1 MNFVRVALDVPLST
15 LFDYTVDAV
24 TADDIGRRVLV
35 PFGKKIA
42 VGIIMEIANSTA
54 LAPQRVRRV
63 LGIQRDVPAL
73 PADVLDLLKFCSD
86 YYHHPLGEVVLNSL
100 PTRLRRRQLLKLDT
114 SRAYGLTAAG
124 LAVDP
129 GVLLPRAKIKR
140 ELLTLLREA
149 PGAIT
154 EARLYAV
161 APRARAAV
169 KAMLDSGLIERSAG
183 MSASASEFTPPFR
196 PVSGPTLTTEQ
207 NTAVETMRAGAG
219 EGFVPWL
226 LMGVTGSGK
235 TEVYLSLIADV
246 LARGRQAL
254 VLVPEINLTPQLDA
268 LVSARFPT
276 TLIVSLHS
284 GLNESERLRGWLA
297 AQAGEA
303 GIVLGTRLAIFTPL
317 PTLGLIVVD
326 EEHDASFKQMDGL
339 RYSARDLALVRAKRR
354 AIPIVL
360 GSATPAL

>member
-129 GVLLPRAKIKR
+129 GVLPARAKIKR

-149 PGAIT
+149 PGAVT

-183 MSASASEFTPPFR
+183 TSASASEFTPPFT
-196 PVSGPTLTTEQ
+196 PASGTRHLP
-207 NTAVETMRAGAG
+207 
-219 EGFVPWL
+219 P
-226 LMGVTGSGK
+226 SK
-235 TEVYLSLIADV
+235 I
-246 LARGRQAL
+246 
-254 VLVPEINLTPQLDA
+254 PQLK
-268 LVSARFPT
+268 RCGP
-276 TLIVSLHS
+276 
-284 GLNESERLRGWLA
+284 
-297 AQAGEA
+297 
-303 GIVLGTRLAIFTPL
+303 
-317 PTLGLIVVD
+317 
-326 EEHDASFKQMDGL
+326 
-339 RYSARDLALVRAKRR
+339 VRAR
-354 AIPIVL
+354 VSCL
-360 GSATPAL
+360 GCSWASPAAARPRCTCT